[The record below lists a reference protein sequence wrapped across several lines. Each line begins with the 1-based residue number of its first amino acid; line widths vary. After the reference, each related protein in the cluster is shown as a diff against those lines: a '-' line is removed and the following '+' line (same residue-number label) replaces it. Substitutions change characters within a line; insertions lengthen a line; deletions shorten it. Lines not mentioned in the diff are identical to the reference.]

1 MEKFGQLSYEHIDFD
16 KASKE
21 ALQYIEKMQNV
32 GNFNAFKNAVHEFDK
47 LYRRILTHSTLCEI
61 RQFFKYGRQLL
72 FWNRITMIKICPC
85 LTNFWTN
92 FAVQCCIPNLKR
104 KFVMNGE
111 DIRLKNVN
119 TETRDFLLK

>member
-61 RQFFKYGRQLL
+61 RHSL
-72 FWNRITMIKICPC
+72 NTAD
-85 LTNFWTN
+85 NF
-92 FAVQCCIPNLKR
+92 
-104 KFVMNGE
+104 
-111 DIRLKNVN
+111 
-119 TETRDFLLK
+119 